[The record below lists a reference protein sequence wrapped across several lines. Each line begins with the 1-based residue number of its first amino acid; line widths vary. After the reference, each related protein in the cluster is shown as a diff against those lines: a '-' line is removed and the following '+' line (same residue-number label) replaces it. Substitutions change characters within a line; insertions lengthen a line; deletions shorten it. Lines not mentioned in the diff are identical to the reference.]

1 MRALCFEEYGP
12 PSVLKVVEREA
23 PLPGPGEV
31 LVQIMA
37 SAINPSDVK
46 NVSGAFKSPLPRIP
60 GRDYAGVVV
69 KGDSLVGLQVWG
81 SGAGFGVLRDGS
93 HTEYMVVPTDSLSEK
108 PRNLS
113 MAQAASVGIPY
124 VTAWSTLIKAA
135 ELRAGEVVL
144 VVGVSGSVGQA
155 ATQIAHLHNA
165 RVIGAARQDAHR
177 SGADLLINPATGS
190 LPDAVRAATAGRG
203 VDVVLD
209 TVGGAMFEPALKS
222 LALGGRHIAITSAG
236 ERRVSLDLVDFYHNQ
251 SRLLGVDTM
260 KLSGSEIAGILG
272 SLRPAFEDGRL
283 VPPEIATSSL
293 DGAVKAYEET
303 MKGSPKKQILVFG

>member
-1 MRALCFEEYGP
+1 MRALCFEEYEA
-12 PSVLKVVEREA
+12 PSVLKVVEREL

-31 LVQIMA
+31 LVQVMA

-46 NVSGAFKSPLPRIP
+46 NVSGVFKSPLPRVP

-69 KGDSLVGLQVWG
+69 KGDGFVGREVWG

-93 HTEYMVVPTDSLSEK
+93 HTEYVVVPTDSLSEK
-108 PRNLS
+108 PHSLS
-113 MAQAASVGIPY
+113 MAQAAAVGIPY
-124 VTAWSTLIKAA
+124 VTAWSALVKATA
-135 ELRAGEVVL
+135 LRAGEVVL
-144 VVGVSGSVGQA
+144 IIGVSGAVGQA

-165 RVIGAARQDAHR
+165 KVIGVTRQDASR
-177 SGADLLINPATGS
+177 SGADLLISATGS
-190 LPDAVRAATAGRG
+190 LPDAVRAATAGKG

-209 TVGGAMFEPALKS
+209 TVGGAMCEPALQS

-236 ERRVSLDLVDFYHNQ
+236 ERRVSLDLVDSYHNQ

-283 VPPEIATSSL
+283 APPKVVTSPL
-293 DGAVKAYEET
+293 DGAVKAYAEA
-303 MKGSPKKQILVFG
+303 MKGSPKKRILIFG

>member
-23 PLPGPGEV
+23 PRPGPGDV
-31 LVQIMA
+31 LVQVMA

-46 NVSGAFKSPLPRIP
+46 NVSGVFKSPLPRVP

-69 KGDSLVGLQVWG
+69 KGDGFVGREVWG
-81 SGAGFGVLRDGS
+81 SGAGFGVLRDGA
-93 HTEYMVVPTDSLSEK
+93 HTEYVVVPTDSLSEK

-144 VVGVSGSVGQA
+144 IVGVSGSVGQA
-155 ATQIAHLHNA
+155 ATQIARLHNA
-165 RVIGAARQDAHR
+165 RVIGVTRQDARR
-177 SGADLLINPATGS
+177 SGADLLINSATGS
-190 LPDAVRAATAGRG
+190 LPDAVRAATAGKG
-203 VDVVLD
+203 ADVVLD

-222 LALGGRHIAITSAG
+222 LALGGRHIAITSGG
-236 ERRVSLDLVDFYHNQ
+236 ERRVRLDLVDFYHNQ
-251 SRLLGVDTM
+251 SRLLGVDTV

-272 SLRPAFEDGRL
+272 SLRPAFEDARL
-283 VPPEIATSSL
+283 VPPEVATSPL
-293 DGAVKAYEET
+293 DGAVKAYEEA